1 MGDPEAL
8 LWRLVAARAEPGADR
23 AAIDA
28 EIRQRFEHAAAVA
41 FTDLVGF
48 SRRTQEFGILH
59 FLGVIHQKRALLW
72 PLVAA
77 SGGEILKQEADSWLM
92 VFASADLA
100 LATMIEAQR
109 RCAEYNRGV
118 AAEETVELCV
128 GLGYGQLLRIGDHD
142 VWGREVN
149 IASRLGED
157 TAEGG
162 EILISEAFRQALSAD
177 LRDRLVLERLDLAD
191 FPGPCWRVGDGGGG
205 VRD

>member
-1 MGDPEAL
+1 MADPEAL

-23 AAIDA
+23 VAIDA
-28 EIRQRFEHAAAVA
+28 EIRQRFELTAAVA

-59 FLGVIHQKRALLW
+59 FLGVIHRKRCLLA

-77 SGGEILKQEADSWLM
+77 AGGEVLKQEADSWLM
-92 VFASADLA
+92 VFASADRA
-100 LATMIEAQR
+100 LATMLEAQQ

-128 GLGYGQLLRIGDHD
+128 GLGYGPLLRIGDHD

-149 IASRLGED
+149 VASRLGED

-162 EILISEAFRQALSAD
+162 EILISEAFRQALSAG
-177 LRDRLVLERLDLAD
+177 LRERVTLERLDLAD
-191 FPGPCWRVGDGGGG
+191 FPGPWWRVREGTKGLGD
-205 VRD
+205 

>member
-1 MGDPEAL
+1 MADPEAL
-8 LWRLVAARAEPGADR
+8 LWRLVAARAAPGADR

-28 EIRQRFEHAAAVA
+28 EIRQRFERTAAVA

-59 FLGVIHQKRALLW
+59 FLGVIHQKRALLG

-77 SGGEILKQEADSWLM
+77 SCGEILKQEADSWLM
-92 VFASADLA
+92 VFASADDA
-100 LATMIEAQR
+100 LATMLAAQQ

-118 AAEETVELCV
+118 APEETVELCV
-128 GLGYGQLLRIGDHD
+128 GLGYGPLLRIGDHD

-149 IASRLGED
+149 VASRLGED

-162 EILISEAFRQALSAD
+162 EILISEAFRQALSVAV
-177 LRDRLVLERLDLAD
+177 RDRLLLERLDLAD
-191 FPGPCWRVGDGGGG
+191 FPGPCWRVRDGG
-205 VRD
+205 